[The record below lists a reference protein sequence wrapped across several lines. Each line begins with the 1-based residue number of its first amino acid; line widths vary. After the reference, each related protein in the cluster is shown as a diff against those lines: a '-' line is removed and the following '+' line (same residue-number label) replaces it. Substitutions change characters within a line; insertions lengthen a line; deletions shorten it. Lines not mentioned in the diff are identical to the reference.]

1 MCAEALGDDFESA
14 AFRFMT
20 KDALVKLCHAGKH
33 ILAEIG
39 TTTIIGILH
48 NIISSKVIQ
57 RLASELSESR
67 STYVQK
73 ISGMILFMLMANY
86 PRDFINSMSSVIL
99 PFMKHCVSNP
109 NGECR
114 ANGRKALLIW

>member
-48 NIISSKVIQ
+48 NIISSKVIH
-57 RLASELSESR
+57 RDSR
-67 STYVQK
+67 
-73 ISGMILFMLMANY
+73 
-86 PRDFINSMSSVIL
+86 
-99 PFMKHCVSNP
+99 
-109 NGECR
+109 
-114 ANGRKALLIW
+114 